1 MWAERVAVPQP
12 WPDGPK
18 VQRPRFVLDPSPPR
32 EELGCE
38 APPVD
43 NAPPVGSGA
52 AAAAASAA
60 AAAGAPAAP
69 ADAGTTETTETALGE
84 QTAACVVSAG
94 AQTASA
100 AGRGARASDENGAA
114 AAAEAAAAAAEAA
127 AAAHAAEVAS
137 LKSDRKLLKQHCK
150 EALLQKAAADEARAA
165 AEAQLAHA
173 QAAGEARLAAAE
185 AERDALAK
193 QLGHAQVTLAAQ
205 STTLLTQKKPRAHAR
220 HNERS
225 LQQWPLTHRLC
236 ASPSSVFC
244 FRRSWPTPSNPF
256 WPRRRFS
263 NKLRLRPNQTA
274 LSVARSPCVSLL

>member
-12 WPDGPK
+12 WPHGPK

-32 EELGCE
+32 EELGSE

-43 NAPPVGSGA
+43 KAPPVGRGVA
-52 AAAAASAA
+52 AAAAP
-60 AAAGAPAAP
+60 AAAGAAAGAA
-69 ADAGTTETTETALGE
+69 ADAETTETTESALGE

-94 AQTASA
+94 AQAASA
-100 AGRGARASDENGAA
+100 EGRGARASDENG

-137 LKSDRKLLKQHCK
+137 LKGDRKLLKQHCK

-205 STTLLTQKKPRAHAR
+205 STTSLTQKK
-220 HNERS
+220 

-236 ASPSSVFC
+236 FFFFC
-244 FRRSWPTPSNPF
+244 FCLFSRIWPTPSKPC

-263 NKLRLRPNQTA
+263 SKLR
-274 LSVARSPCVSLL
+274 